1 MSISPEML
9 AAYADDQLDGAERA
23 MVERALAQ
31 DPALAQEVAT
41 HRALRAR
48 LVAHF
53 APILEETLP
62 ESLTRALKAPP
73 SPPLPLREASPP
85 REATVVSIETAR
97 ARRREREARSPTPKP
112 VTPEPMGKAPARP
125 RWAIGAGIALA
136 ACVALAVVIGRPAM
150 VPASNYAAPE
160 LAQALD
166 SRLSGEQGGSGPQVL
181 LSFADATGAVCRG
194 FAGSQASGIACHDAH
209 GWRLER
215 RFPGVAAQEGAYR
228 QAGSTDPK
236 LMAAMQDMAAGG
248 ALDPAA
254 ERAARARGWTAAP
267 PPTSR

>member
-23 MVERALAQ
+23 MVEQALAQ

-73 SPPLPLREASPP
+73 APQT
-85 REATVVSIETAR
+85 ATVVSIETAR
-97 ARRREREARSPTPKP
+97 ARRREREARSPN
-112 VTPEPMGKAPARP
+112 PEPMSKVPARP
-125 RWAIGAGIALA
+125 RWAVGAGIALA

-215 RFPGVAAQEGAYR
+215 RFPGVTAQEGAYR

-236 LMAAMQDMAAGG
+236 LMAAMQDMAVGG

>member
-23 MVERALAQ
+23 MVEQALAQ

-73 SPPLPLREASPP
+73 APQT
-85 REATVVSIETAR
+85 ATVVSIETAR
-97 ARRREREARSPTPKP
+97 ARRREREARSPN
-112 VTPEPMGKAPARP
+112 PEPMSKVPARP
-125 RWAIGAGIALA
+125 RWAVGAGIALA

-215 RFPGVAAQEGAYR
+215 RFPGVTAQEGAYR

>member
-23 MVERALAQ
+23 MVEQALAQ

-73 SPPLPLREASPP
+73 APQT
-85 REATVVSIETAR
+85 ATVVSIETAR
-97 ARRREREARSPTPKP
+97 ARRREREARSPN
-112 VTPEPMGKAPARP
+112 PEPMSKVPARP
-125 RWAIGAGIALA
+125 RWAVGAGIALA
-136 ACVALAVVIGRPAM
+136 ACVALAVMIGRPAM

-215 RFPGVAAQEGAYR
+215 RFPGVTAQEGAYR

-236 LMAAMQDMAAGG
+236 LMAAMQDMAVGG

>member
-23 MVERALAQ
+23 MVEQALAQ

-73 SPPLPLREASPP
+73 APQT
-85 REATVVSIETAR
+85 ATVVSIETAR
-97 ARRREREARSPTPKP
+97 ARRREREARSPN
-112 VTPEPMGKAPARP
+112 PEPVSKARARP
-125 RWAIGAGIALA
+125 RWAVGAGIALA
-136 ACVALAVVIGRPAM
+136 ACVALAVVIGRPAI

-215 RFPGVAAQEGAYR
+215 RFPGVTAQEGAYR

-236 LMAAMQDMAAGG
+236 LMAAMQDMAVGG

>member
-23 MVERALAQ
+23 MVEQALAQ

-73 SPPLPLREASPP
+73 APQT
-85 REATVVSIETAR
+85 ATVVSIETAR

-112 VTPEPMGKAPARP
+112 VTPEPMGKDPARP

-236 LMAAMQDMAAGG
+236 LMAAMQDMAVGG
-248 ALDPAA
+248 ALDLAA

>member
-23 MVERALAQ
+23 MVEQALAQ

-53 APILEETLP
+53 APILEEPLP

-73 SPPLPLREASPP
+73 APQT
-85 REATVVSIETAR
+85 ATVVSIETAR
-97 ARRREREARSPTPKP
+97 ARRREREARSPNPEP
-112 VTPEPMGKAPARP
+112 VTPEPMSKVPARP
-125 RWAIGAGIALA
+125 RWAVGAGIALA

-215 RFPGVAAQEGAYR
+215 RFPGVTAQEGAYR

-236 LMAAMQDMAAGG
+236 LMAAMQDMAVGG

>member
-23 MVERALAQ
+23 MVEQALAQ

-53 APILEETLP
+53 APIFEETLP

-73 SPPLPLREASPP
+73 APQT
-85 REATVVSIETAR
+85 ATVVSIETAR
-97 ARRREREARSPTPKP
+97 ARRREREARSPNPK
-112 VTPEPMGKAPARP
+112 PMGKAPARP

-194 FAGSQASGIACHDAH
+194 FAGSQASGIACRDAH

-215 RFPGVAAQEGAYR
+215 RFPGVTAQEGAYR

-236 LMAAMQDMAAGG
+236 LMAAMQDMAVGG

>member
-23 MVERALAQ
+23 MVEQALAQ

-62 ESLTRALKAPP
+62 DSLTRALKAPP
-73 SPPLPLREASPP
+73 APQT
-85 REATVVSIETAR
+85 ATVVSIETAR
-97 ARRREREARSPTPKP
+97 ARRREREARSPNPEPMTA
-112 VTPEPMGKAPARP
+112 EPMGKAPARP

-215 RFPGVAAQEGAYR
+215 RFPGVTAQEGAYR

>member
-9 AAYADDQLDGAERA
+9 AAYADDQLDGADRA
-23 MVERALAQ
+23 MVEQALAQ

-73 SPPLPLREASPP
+73 APQT
-85 REATVVSIETAR
+85 ATVVSIETAR
-97 ARRREREARSPTPKP
+97 ARRREREARSPN
-112 VTPEPMGKAPARP
+112 PEPMSKVPARP
-125 RWAIGAGIALA
+125 RWAVGAGIALA

-215 RFPGVAAQEGAYR
+215 RFPGVTAQEGAYR

-236 LMAAMQDMAAGG
+236 LMAAMQDMAVGG